1 MAFVSSVLSDGRVST
16 LSSDNTVSSIK
27 EMTIG
32 NDDSYLYSVLEFNE
46 SMHTLEIED
55 KIAYYRALVE
65 SINGD
70 PSKLDQIYES
80 YVVDGI
86 KRIVKFIERII
97 NWIKEKISTI
107 FEINTVSQSEFNMK
121 KRISK
126 GFVKDVDMEKE
137 YTFTC
142 FNYPMFT
149 KIDSR
154 MCDEALGDIFNHID
168 EICGGKDL
176 PEVSDTSLKNA
187 YSKLAKTIEDSCR
200 SDAMSEVKRD
210 YTGARE
216 NKEDFVKFIKANIV
230 FTYRKRM
237 PYYSWKDNFIDTIT
251 DISKTAIADKMKYI
265 NDKLEAAREKVSQVE
280 TLDQLQ
286 KTNLTTYL
294 SQASSIIRSYE
305 WFLYYIM
312 NMRRGHMK
320 EVIRVYNN
328 IINNNAESISESGI
342 IHGEPFDSNTLF
354 NNDDIRDFN
363 RTEWIDLKLEAE
375 MYQVRYNLAEE
386 RMMAAIHEAVIRASE
401 GTEAEKR
408 IQLEA
413 LDNQTWQKVK
423 QSITEFIRNL
433 FKFFE
438 QAIQTILDKLNPHA
452 IYMKTHEK
460 IARANKMAIRA
471 SSKIDIFSGMMRIR
485 ENIDIVEPYDY
496 EKLKGDLE
504 KPDDFFEKH
513 ILPKLERSS
522 TRMRK
527 NIAFNRKAG
536 INAYMRQYDGLPYGN
551 DPEDIWF
558 EANTLEQ
565 NKDFMIKSI
574 KNPNEFV
581 FKIRA
586 ELRELENN
594 AKKAASG
601 MSKPTPVAKAPSE
614 TSSGDSTTG
623 GEGGETANNEA
634 VYSYL
639 YDTWMTEATIEVL
652 NNDSKVTNTD
662 GNGATVSEERAL
674 QNYLSVYKT
683 VYIARINACK
693 SIISEFVKIMKAHV
707 GMYNKNAK
715 EQPADQ
721 QGQQPNQQQATPTNG
736 APNPAPA

>member
-1 MAFVSSVLSDGRVST
+1 MAFASSVLSGDKVST
-16 LSSDNTVSSIK
+16 LSSDNTISSIK

-32 NDDSYLYSVLEFNE
+32 NDDYYLYSVLEFNE
-46 SMHTLEIED
+46 GMHTLEIED

-70 PSKLDQIYES
+70 PSKLEQIYES
-80 YVVDGI
+80 YIIDGV
-86 KRIVKFIERII
+86 KRIVKFIEKII

-107 FEINTVSQSEFNMK
+107 FEINTISQSEFNMK

-154 MCDEALGDIFNHID
+154 MCDEALSDIFNHID
-168 EICGGKDL
+168 EICNGKDL

-187 YSKLAKTIEDSCR
+187 YSKLAKTIEESCR
-200 SDAMSEVKRD
+200 ADAMSEVKRD
-210 YTGARE
+210 YTGSRE

-265 NDKLEAAREKVSQVE
+265 NDKLEDAREKVSRVE

-328 IINNNAESISESGI
+328 IANNNAEAMSESST
-342 IHGEPFDSNTLF
+342 IHGEVFDSDTLF
-354 NNDDIRDFN
+354 DNDDMRDFN

-386 RMMAAIHEAVIRASE
+386 RMMAAIQEAVIRTGE

-408 IQLEA
+408 VQLEA

-423 QSITEFIRNL
+423 QGITEFIQNL
-433 FKFFE
+433 FKFFD

-471 SSKIDIFSGMMRIR
+471 SSKIDIFNGMMKVR
-485 ENIDIVEPYDY
+485 ENIDIIEPYDY

-522 TRMRK
+522 IRMNK
-527 NIAFNRKAG
+527 NVTFNREAG
-536 INAYMRQYDGLPYGN
+536 INAYMRQYYGLPYGN
-551 DPEDIWF
+551 NPEDIWF
-558 EANTLEQ
+558 EANVLEQ
-565 NKDFMIKSI
+565 NKDNMIKTIS
-574 KNPNEFV
+574 NPNEFV
-581 FKIRA
+581 SKIRT
-586 ELRELENN
+586 ELRELEAN
-594 AKKAASG
+594 AKKAAAG
-601 MSKPTPVAKAPSE
+601 MSKPAPATKAAPE
-614 TSSGDSTTG
+614 KSGDT

-639 YDTWMTEATIEVL
+639 YDTWMTEATIETL
-652 NNDSKVTNTD
+652 DQDGKVIRTD
-662 GNGATVSEERAL
+662 ENGTTVTEETAL

-683 VYIARINACK
+683 VYIARINACR
-693 SIISEFVKIMKAHV
+693 SIISEYVKIMKAHIK
-707 GMYNKNAK
+707 MYNKNTK
-715 EQPADQ
+715 EQPVEQ
-721 QGQQPNQQQATPTNG
+721 QGNQSNQQQAAPPKE
-736 APNPAPA
+736 APNPTPA

>member
-86 KRIVKFIERII
+86 KRIVKFIEKII
-97 NWIKEKISTI
+97 NWIKEKVSTI
-107 FEINTVSQSEFNMK
+107 FEINTISQSEFNMK

-154 MCDEALGDIFNHID
+154 MCDEALGDIFKHID

-265 NDKLEAAREKVSQVE
+265 NDKLEAAREKVSRVE

-286 KTNLTTYL
+286 KSNLTTYL
-294 SQASSIIRSYE
+294 SQVSSIIRSYE

-328 IINNNAESISESGI
+328 IVNNNAESLSESGF
-342 IHGEPFDSNTLF
+342 IHGEEFNSETLF
-354 NNDDIRDFN
+354 DNDDIRDFS

-375 MYQVRYNLAEE
+375 MYQVKYNLSEE
-386 RMMAAIHEAVIRASE
+386 HMMAAIKEAIIRTGE

-408 IQLEA
+408 VQLEA
-413 LDNQTWQKVK
+413 LNNQTWNRIK
-423 QSITEFIRNL
+423 QGITEFIQNL
-433 FKFFE
+433 FKFLE
-438 QAIQTILDKLNPHA
+438 QAIQTVIDKLNPHT

-460 IARANKMAIRA
+460 TARANKFAIKA
-471 SSKIDIFSGMMRIR
+471 KSKIDIFNGINRVR
-485 ENIDIVEPYDY
+485 ESIDLIIPYDY
-496 EKLKGDLE
+496 EKLKHDLE
-504 KPDDFFEKH
+504 STDDFFEKH
-513 ILPKLERSS
+513 ILPKLERSGI
-522 TRMRK
+522 RMRK
-527 NIAFNRKAG
+527 NVAFNRDAG
-536 INAYMRQYDGLPYGN
+536 INAYMRQYYGLPYGN
-551 DPEDIWF
+551 DPEEIEFDA
-558 EANTLEQ
+558 EVLER
-565 NKDFMIKSI
+565 NKDAMIKYI
-574 KNPNEFV
+574 NNPSEIITKV
-581 FKIRA
+581 RA
-586 ELRELENN
+586 ELKELEVN
-594 AKKAASG
+594 AKNAASG
-601 MSKPTPVAKAPSE
+601 MSKPAPAPKATPEK
-614 TSSGDSTTG
+614 SSTG
-623 GEGGETANNEA
+623 EVVNDEA

-639 YDTWMTEATIEVL
+639 YNTWLTETTIEL
-652 NNDSKVTNTD
+652 EDKD
-662 GNGATVSEERAL
+662 GNTLYTDENGSTVGEESAL
-674 QNYLSVYKT
+674 QNYLSVYKI
-683 VYIARINACK
+683 VYTARINACK
-693 SIISEFVKIMKAHV
+693 SIISEFYNIMKAHIK
-707 GMYNKNAK
+707 MYNNNANEP
-715 EQPADQ
+715 EQSNKQ
-721 QGQQPNQQQATPTNG
+721 QNAEQKTSPNG